1 VGDRLDS
8 ALQGKRV
15 VITRAEA
22 QSGELLEA
30 LSARRAISIVMPLVE
45 FAAPADYGPLD
56 TALRRMQT
64 YDWLLFTS
72 VNAVQAISTRQR
84 FLGAAQPAGENFPS
98 VAAVGPATR
107 RAAEESGFQVAYVAK
122 NHLGV
127 ALAEELGGQLAG
139 KQVFLPRSDRANGDL
154 PAALQRLGAEVTE
167 VVAYRT
173 ICPAGIDGDSLRKL
187 AKGEADAI
195 LFFSPTAVRNFAELL
210 HDQGS
215 GPLEIRAR
223 LAAVG
228 PVTLAALREAGLD
241 RSINPV
247 IVASD
252 TSAEAVVEALKEHF
266 AKFRERSPAG
276 TKSA

>member
-8 ALQGKRV
+8 ALHGKRV

-30 LSARRAISIVMPLVE
+30 LSSRRAISIVVPLVE
-45 FAAPADYGPLD
+45 FAALADYGPLD
-56 TALRRMQT
+56 AALRRMQT

-72 VNAVQAISTRQR
+72 VNAVQAVSARQR
-84 FLGAAQPAGENFPS
+84 FLGAAQRAGGNFPN

-127 ALAEELGGQLAG
+127 ALAEELGEQLAG
-139 KQVFLPRSDRANGDL
+139 KQVFLPRSDRANRDL

-173 ICPAGIDGDSLRKL
+173 IRPAGVDRDSLRKL
-187 AKGEADAI
+187 TREQADAI
-195 LFFSPTAVRNFAELL
+195 LFFSPTAVHHFAELL
-210 HDQGS
+210 DDQRNR
-215 GPLEIRAR
+215 PLEIQAT

-241 RSINPV
+241 RSSNPV
-247 IVASD
+247 IMASD
-252 TSAEAVVEALKEHF
+252 TGVEAVVDALEEHF